1 MKGDSIR
8 EVAFEI
14 DEFEMEHYNED
25 KKGAWERVYEYLNG
39 VDEQIHELQDIKD
52 SHSNLPKIVSDVG
65 IG

>member
-14 DEFEMEHYNED
+14 DEFEMEHYHED

-39 VDEQIHELQDIKD
+39 VRGIKR
-52 SHSNLPKIVSDVG
+52 SP
-65 IG
+65 